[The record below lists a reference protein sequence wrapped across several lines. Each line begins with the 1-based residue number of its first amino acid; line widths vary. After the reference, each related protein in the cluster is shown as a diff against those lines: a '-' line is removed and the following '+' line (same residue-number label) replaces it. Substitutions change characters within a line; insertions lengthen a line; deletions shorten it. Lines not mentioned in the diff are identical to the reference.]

1 MRDAGSYSSAAKTRP
16 SSKLALADIRA
27 ARWERSVR
35 EAFLR
40 GYFAE
45 KTGNPELLPRSH
57 SNAGRLIA
65 LFEAEKVFYEL
76 QYELNHRPEWLWIPL
91 RGIGK
96 LYT

>member
-1 MRDAGSYSSAAKTRP
+1 MRDAGSYASAAKTRP
-16 SSKLALADIRA
+16 SSKLALAEVRA
-27 ARWERSVR
+27 ARWERSAR

-40 GYFAE
+40 GYFSE
-45 KTGNPELLPRSH
+45 KQGNPGLLPQSH

-76 QYELNHRPEWLWIPL
+76 QYELDHRPEWVWIPL
-91 RGIGK
+91 RGIAK